1 MEQIRDIDALG
12 LGRPNLSDRERE
24 QQLLKKNQQQK
35 EEGYQQLVELCAL
48 GEYEAAKQLA
58 NRHPNWGYEVVD
70 GVVMERIN

>member
-1 MEQIRDIDALG
+1 MEKIRNIDALG
-12 LGRPNLSDRERE
+12 LGRPTLSDRERE
-24 QQLLKKNQQQK
+24 QQLLEKNQQQK

-48 GEYEAAKQLA
+48 GEYEVAKQLA